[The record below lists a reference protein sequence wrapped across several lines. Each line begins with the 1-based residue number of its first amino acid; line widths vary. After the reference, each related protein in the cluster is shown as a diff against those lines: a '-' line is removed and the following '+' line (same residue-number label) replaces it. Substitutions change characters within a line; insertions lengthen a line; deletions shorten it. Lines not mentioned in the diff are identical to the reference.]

1 MKRKALLLLGTA
13 LLLTGC
19 GGAQSTVS
27 DSSESIMT
35 IGDTTYTKGDLYDLL
50 KAASGGNM
58 SVELIR
64 QAILDDNLLEFREDF
79 VERYGYNRSKRNF

>member
-50 KAASGGNM
+50 KQPAVAT
-58 SVELIR
+58 
-64 QAILDDNLLEFREDF
+64 
-79 VERYGYNRSKRNF
+79 